1 MVGDFN
7 LPGIDWERLYSDCP
21 GERVV
26 LEVLQGKFWTQY
38 VDFSTHEPGK
48 ILDLVLGR
56 AGLVTGIWDEGRLGS
71 GDHSMLKI
79 EVAGPAREEDN
90 KELVPDWTKAD
101 IEGMKV
107 AISAINWEEKL
118 EGKNGLERWEIVK
131 NIIQEETD
139 KCVPKK
145 ARRIGSKP
153 LWMNKNILRH
163 IRKKRRLWR
172 AYSRPAGPLPG
183 RESGAKD
190 YESFKAYKDVQK
202 QVQKSV
208 RMARRKLE
216 RKLAKDRKKNSKAF
230 FSYVKKKTKNR
241 VSVGP
246 LVQDDTVVA
255 DSEAMASILNTWYC
269 SVFTEEDLTNFP
281 KPEELYKGEEP
292 LDMVDCT
299 AGKVKKKLKKLKPNS
314 APGPDRIWA
323 RVLNELSEELAQPLA
338 MVFNS
343 CLEEGV
349 VPPDWKKS
357 NLTPIYKSGSK
368 GVPGNYRPVA
378 LTCIVCKV
386 MESILRDALV
396 DFLA

>member
-1 MVGDFN
+1 
-7 LPGIDWERLYSDCP
+7 
-21 GERVV
+21 
-26 LEVLQGKFWTQY
+26 
-38 VDFSTHEPGK
+38 
-48 ILDLVLGR
+48 
-56 AGLVTGIWDEGRLGS
+56 
-71 GDHSMLKI
+71 
-79 EVAGPAREEDN
+79 
-90 KELVPDWTKAD
+90 
-101 IEGMKV
+101 
-107 AISAINWEEKL
+107 
-118 EGKNGLERWEIVK
+118 
-131 NIIQEETD
+131 
-139 KCVPKK
+139 
-145 ARRIGSKP
+145 
-153 LWMNKNILRH
+153 
-163 IRKKRRLWR
+163 
-172 AYSRPAGPLPG
+172 
-183 RESGAKD
+183 
-190 YESFKAYKDVQK
+190 
-202 QVQKSV
+202 
-208 RMARRKLE
+208 MARRKLE

-246 LVQDDTVVA
+246 LVQVDTVVA

-269 SVFTEEDLTNFP
+269 SVFTEEDLTNIP

-357 NLTPIYKSGSK
+357 NVTPIYKSGSK